1 MSKTT
6 AVSGV
11 DQTRLALSTDLV
23 LSARA
28 WRKTADHALSGFG
41 ISSSLALPLL
51 MIGRLGE
58 DGARQVT
65 LAHAVGI
72 EGPSLVR
79 VLDQLCQAQ
88 LARRVED
95 PADKRAK
102 LVSLTQAGR
111 DLVLQIEEHLTQLR
125 ARMLKNV
132 SHTDLEIA
140 LRVVRLFNGD
150 AVGDAGGNLDDEH
163 AGHPGGGTDLP
174 DDHPAAP
181 VVVRRHKSL
190 S

>member
-1 MSKTT
+1 MSKT
-6 AVSGV
+6 ASSFGV

-28 WRKTADHALSGFG
+28 WRKTADQALSGFG

-51 MIGRLGE
+51 MISRLGE

-102 LVSLTQAGR
+102 IVSLTDAGR
-111 DLVLQIEEHLTQLR
+111 ELVLQIEDHLTQLR

-132 SHTDLEIA
+132 SHAELQTA
-140 LRVVRLFNGD
+140 LRVVRLFGSD
-150 AVGDAGGNLDDEH
+150 LDSLARLGNPSDDN
-163 AGHPGGGTDLP
+163 
-174 DDHPAAP
+174 DDHHAATP
-181 VVVRRHKSL
+181 LATGRDPSF